1 MSVKHLPS
9 PSLKCVVYCES
20 VLGFDK
26 STPTHKILFIY
37 KVHDITVLPLL
48 LITLLEY
55 ISYNPSLLH
64 NKPKRVLHKALVNI
78 SAIWT
83 LVETYGVTITP
94 SFTFS

>member
-48 LITLLEY
+48 LITLPLKLESIYHTILACY
-55 ISYNPSLLH
+55 IINPNESYIKL
-64 NKPKRVLHKALVNI
+64 
-78 SAIWT
+78 
-83 LVETYGVTITP
+83 
-94 SFTFS
+94 